1 MRVYSRVV
9 VLASRLGHFLHH
21 LAYSPASLIEAMRIA
36 QIAPLIESVP
46 PRLYGG
52 TERVVHTLTEEL
64 VRLGHDVTL
73 FASGDSRTSASL
85 IAGAPRALRLD
96 AEVVDVLPHFILQLE
111 QVRARARQFDIL
123 HFHTDLL
130 HYPLVRCLQQPAVT
144 THHGRLDL
152 PDLIPCYHE
161 FADLPRVSI
170 SDYQRRPWPHANWIA
185 TVYHGLASPP
195 VAADVASGGDY
206 LAFLGRI
213 SPEKRPDRAIEIARR
228 AGLPLKMVAKVD
240 QADLRYYEERIA
252 PLIDG
257 ECAEYLGEMGEE
269 EKLTFLGNARALV
282 FPIDW
287 PEPFGLVMIEAM
299 ACGTPVIAWR
309 RGSVPEIIDEGVTG
323 FIVDSVDEAVAAVAR
338 VAMLDRALVRL
349 RFEERFSAQR
359 MARDYLAAYRTLLGT
374 ARPFSALSLGQA

>member
-1 MRVYSRVV
+1 
-9 VLASRLGHFLHH
+9 
-21 LAYSPASLIEAMRIA
+21 MRIA
-36 QIAPLIESVP
+36 QIAPLMESVP

-52 TERVVHTLTEEL
+52 TERVVHALTEEL
-64 VRLGHDVTL
+64 VRLGHEVTL
-73 FASGDSRTSASL
+73 FASGDSRTSAVL
-85 IAGAPRALRLD
+85 IAGSPRALRLD
-96 AEVVDVLPHFILQLE
+96 AEVVDVLPHFALQLE
-111 QVRARARQFDIL
+111 QVRSRARQFDIL

-130 HYPLVRCLQQPAVT
+130 HYPLVRSLHQPSLT
-144 THHGRLDL
+144 TQHGRLDL
-152 PDLIPCYHE
+152 PDLGPCYRE

-170 SDYQRRPWPHANWIA
+170 SDYQRRPWPQVNWVA

-195 VAADVASGGDY
+195 VAPDVTSGDDY

-228 AGLPLKMVAKVD
+228 AGLQLKMVAKVD
-240 QADLRYYEERIA
+240 EADQRYFEERIA

-257 ECAEYLGEMGEE
+257 EHAVYLGEMGEE
-269 EKLTFLGNARALV
+269 EKLAFLGNARALV

-338 VAMLDRALVRL
+338 VPMLDRTLVRL

-359 MARDYLAAYRTLLGT
+359 MARDYLAAYRTLLGAPRPST
-374 ARPFSALSLGQA
+374 ASTLRPA